1 MRLKNFDFR
10 IWNNDSCKYMDSV
23 GLFSFDTFIDR
34 PPFTGIGEASF
45 NEERN
50 VLIDW
55 RVNAE
60 DYIEIELWTG
70 FYDNDNKRIYEGDIL
85 QDEDNKCYIVRFAS
99 DIGGFVASLI
109 DYKNIELDSYTLF
122 QLVDNDC
129 KIIGNIHENKELVIN
144 NGV

>member
-1 MRLKNFDFR
+1 MKLKDFDFR
-10 IWNNDSCKYMDSV
+10 VWNNDSCEYMDSV
-23 GLFSFDTFIDR
+23 GLFRFNAFIDK
-34 PPFTGIGEASF
+34 PPFTGIGEVSF

-55 RVNAE
+55 RVDAE

-70 FYDNDNKRIYEGDIL
+70 FCDKNNKKIYEGDIL
-85 QDEDNKCYIVRFAS
+85 QDEDNKYYIVRFAS
-99 DIGGFVASLI
+99 DIGGFIASLI
-109 DYKNIELDSYTLF
+109 DYKNIELESYSLF

-129 KIIGNIHENKELVIN
+129 KIIGNIHENKLVIN